1 LPAEAFSSGSA
12 LASSFRLFAI
22 LVIALAECGCW
33 EGTRRDVL
41 ATVLSLEGPASI
53 SIDDGRTFSELGTAQ
68 NPGRHAILRTSPG
81 SQVSLALLPNCL
93 VHLQQNS
100 SLEIVRLALTK
111 DGNET
116 GDDMQARLAE
126 AKLIT
131 GRIFVSHV
139 WGETRARLAVSTDNG
154 EVSTPS
160 NAAFWIESGDG
171 NTRVTCAS
179 GWVEFRPSG
188 AAKSMR
194 VPPGSIGQWP
204 SATENITAADAD
216 PRGQDALP
224 QAAELEL
231 RLRDLAARRRN
242 VLPR

>member
-1 LPAEAFSSGSA
+1 MAVWPGGA
-12 LASSFRLFAI
+12 LASTFRLLAVLI
-22 LVIALAECGCW
+22 IALAECGCW
-33 EGTRRDVL
+33 EGTSREVL

-53 SIDDGRTFSELGTAQ
+53 SVNDGRTFSEFRPAQ
-68 NPGRHAILRTSPG
+68 NPGSHAVLRTSPG
-81 SQVSLALLPNCL
+81 SQLSLALLPNCL
-93 VHLQQNS
+93 VHLEENTC
-100 SLEIVRLALTK
+100 LAIVRLALTK

-126 AKLIT
+126 ARLIN

-139 WGETRARLAVSTDNG
+139 WGETRARLAVSTANG

-160 NAAFWIESGDG
+160 NAAFWIECADG

-179 GWVEFRPSG
+179 GWVEFHPSG
-188 AAKSMR
+188 AAKSTR

-204 SATENITAADAD
+204 SASGNITAADGD
-216 PRGQDALP
+216 PRGQDALE
-224 QAAELEL
+224 QAAELEQK
-231 RLRDLAARRRN
+231 LRDLAVRKRN